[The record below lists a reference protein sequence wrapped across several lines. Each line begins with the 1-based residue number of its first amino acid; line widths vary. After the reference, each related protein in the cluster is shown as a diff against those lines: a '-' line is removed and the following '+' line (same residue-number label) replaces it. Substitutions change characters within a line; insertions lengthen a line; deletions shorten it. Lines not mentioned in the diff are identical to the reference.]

1 MNECTTSI
9 ATTTTTTTTT
19 EATTSKTSTTT
30 PETTMTQ
37 TTRLDAML
45 FNSKPTEP
53 NRLEGLLF
61 TGPSST
67 ISNTETS
74 PRLPKTAS
82 KDIDI
87 IEQSDN
93 KVMSEDSSTMADD
106 NNSVDADQMLMEET
120 STTETMMKI
129 STSVK
134 AVDYF
139 EYVESNREEDAKY
152 LEMAIGKNYN

>member
-1 MNECTTSI
+1 
-9 ATTTTTTTTT
+9 
-19 EATTSKTSTTT
+19 
-30 PETTMTQ
+30 
-37 TTRLDAML
+37 ML

-61 TGPSST
+61 TDPST

-93 KVMSEDSSTMADD
+93 KVMSEDSSTMTND
-106 NNSVDADQMLMEET
+106 NNDDQMLMEET
-120 STTETMMKI
+120 TTTETMMKI

-152 LEMAIGKNYN
+152 LEMAIGKDFN